1 MELIISNEI
10 TIHDPTQEVR
20 QWIYDKLK
28 VPNPE
33 YANKVK
39 LGLWIGN
46 TPKELKL
53 YRTSGDSI
61 IIPYGV
67 EKSLYY
73 AFPELTEVP
82 TKRVFAENKPV
93 DYNADIK
100 LYPYQ
105 ENAVNSLLRAQGGI
119 LQSKAGSGKT
129 RMGIA
134 LICALGKKTLWL
146 THTNELLNQSYNAA
160 AEFIDKKLLGK
171 ITAGKIHIADGITFA
186 TVQTLSKADLNAL
199 RYEWDMIVVDECF
212 SCDTL
217 ISTIDGYK
225 KIKDIDYGDM
235 VLSYN
240 HDTCKAEY
248 KPVVYKFCKGAENV
262 LTVTTE
268 FGKMVLTGNHPVYT
282 QRGYIKAEELTNG
295 DYVLQDM
302 SETCRFIR
310 NAKNNKKSLQI
321 KGICVLFKRMF
332 KNWCNMSKYLDGRKT
347 KKSFGT
353 DERAE
358 QDRSIYKAKTV
369 NENKQ
374 PYEQPRDKGKGIKDI
389 KRTRSQTAYKR
400 WKWNRTDRA
409 TENVNGCVDG
419 IRNDSRICNTNKEKT
434 RGLSYLLQDR
444 YSNSKQNGGNRDR
457 RKFTLLTKKTR
468 TGQEENKFFKWVRVE
483 SIKVQE
489 QTSDGTFSGLCADG
503 NVYNIGVEDNHNYFA
518 NDILVHNCHR
528 CAGTINKA
536 TMFSK
541 VLNNL
546 AARYKY
552 GLSATLH
559 RADGLI
565 LCTYALLG
573 GVAHTVPDN
582 VVNTMRVEI
591 QKKETGVQISRQ
603 CLDTDGT
610 LVYSKLINYL
620 AGHEKRNWQIVYD
633 IVELYDKKHSIIL
646 LSDRVD
652 QLNNIYDMLP
662 DRAHDNAVVLHGKV
676 KKDHRELALE
686 QMRNKE
692 KHILLATYQLAKEG
706 LDVPCLDRLLLAT
719 PVKDYAI
726 VVQSV
731 GRIARVC
738 EGKGTPVVYDYV
750 DDIGFLQG
758 MWKKRCTSYRKDGCI
773 LRHWSDTI

>member
-1 MELIISNEI
+1 MELTISNEI
-10 TIHDPTQEVR
+10 TIHDPADEVR
-20 QWIYDKLK
+20 QWVYDRLK
-28 VPNPE
+28 VPNPD

-39 LGLWIGN
+39 LGLWLGS

-53 YRTSGDSI
+53 YRVSGNSI
-61 IIPYGV
+61 VIPYGV
-67 EKSLYY
+67 RESLFY
-73 AFPELTEVP
+73 AFPELENTQN
-82 TKRVFAENKPV
+82 TLDFAPIRHVN
-93 DYNADIK
+93 YCNGIN
-100 LYPYQ
+100 LYSYQ
-105 ENAVNSLLRAQGGI
+105 EKAVNELVYACGGI

-134 LICALGKKTLWL
+134 LICALGVKTLWL

-171 ITAGKIHIADGITFA
+171 ITAGKIQIADGITFA
-186 TVQTLSKADLNAL
+186 TVQTLCKADLQAL

-225 KIKDIDYGDM
+225 RIKDIDYGDM

-248 KPVVYKFCKGAENV
+248 KPVIYKFCKGAESV

-295 DYVLQDM
+295 DYVLRDM
-302 SETCRFIR
+302 SKTCGFTEDEGKQQEQGKKKWIR
-310 NAKNNKKSLQI
+310 L
-321 KGICVLFKRMF
+321 LFDRMF
-332 KNWCNMSKYLDGRKT
+332 KERRKTSHRMDGRNEEEGV
-347 KKSFGT
+347 GT
-353 DERAE
+353 YERTE
-358 QDRSIYKAKTV
+358 QNRSVYQTKTV

-374 PYEQPRDKGKGIKDI
+374 PYEQTRDKGEGIKDI
-389 KRTRSQTAYKR
+389 KRTRSQTACKR
-400 WKWNRTDRA
+400 WKWNRTYRT
-409 TENVNGCVDG
+409 TENINGCVDG
-419 IRNDSRICNTNKEKT
+419 IRNDSRVCSTNKEKT

-444 YSNSKQNGGNRDR
+444 YSNSKQNDSNRNR
-457 RKFTLLTKKTR
+457 WKFTLLAKKTR
-468 TGQEENKFFKWVRVE
+468 TGQEENRLFKWVRVE
-483 SIKVQE
+483 SVEVQK

-528 CAGTINKA
+528 CSGTVSKA

-565 LCTYALLG
+565 KCTYALVG
-573 GVAHTVPDN
+573 GVAYTVPDS
-582 VVNTMRVEI
+582 VVNTMRVEV
-591 QKKETGVQISRQ
+591 QKRDTGVQISRQ

-610 LVYSKLINYL
+610 LCYAKLINYL
-620 AGHEKRNWQIVYD
+620 AENPKRNIQICDD
-633 IVELYDKKHSIIL
+633 IEDLANRGHSIIL
-646 LSDRVD
+646 LSDRVEH
-652 QLNNIYDMLP
+652 LNVIHYNLQPEYQRD
-662 DRAHDNAVVLHGKV
+662 AVILHGKV
-676 KKDHRELALE
+676 KKADREIALD

-738 EGKGTPVVYDYV
+738 DGKGTPVVYDYV
-750 DDIGFLQG
+750 DDIGYLQG
-758 MWKKRCTSYRKDGCI
+758 MWKKRCTHYRKDGCI
-773 LRHWSDTI
+773 L

>member
-10 TIHDPTQEVR
+10 IIHDPTDEIR

-39 LGLWIGN
+39 LGLWVGN
-46 TPKELKL
+46 TPRDLCL
-53 YRTSGDSI
+53 YRNSGDNI

-67 EKSLYY
+67 KKSLYAY
-73 AFPELTEVP
+73 LADISSLQSIDKYEE
-82 TKRVFAENKPV
+82 VFAENKPV
-93 DYNADIK
+93 NYNADIK

-105 ENAVNSLLRAQGGI
+105 EKAVESLIQAQGGI

-171 ITAGKIHIADGITFA
+171 ITAGKMNISEGITFA

-199 RYEWDMIVVDECF
+199 RYEWDMVVVDEC
-212 SCDTL
+212 
-217 ISTIDGYK
+217 
-225 KIKDIDYGDM
+225 
-235 VLSYN
+235 
-240 HDTCKAEY
+240 
-248 KPVVYKFCKGAENV
+248 
-262 LTVTTE
+262 
-268 FGKMVLTGNHPVYT
+268 
-282 QRGYIKAEELTNG
+282 
-295 DYVLQDM
+295 
-302 SETCRFIR
+302 
-310 NAKNNKKSLQI
+310 
-321 KGICVLFKRMF
+321 
-332 KNWCNMSKYLDGRKT
+332 
-347 KKSFGT
+347 
-353 DERAE
+353 
-358 QDRSIYKAKTV
+358 
-369 NENKQ
+369 
-374 PYEQPRDKGKGIKDI
+374 
-389 KRTRSQTAYKR
+389 
-400 WKWNRTDRA
+400 
-409 TENVNGCVDG
+409 
-419 IRNDSRICNTNKEKT
+419 
-434 RGLSYLLQDR
+434 
-444 YSNSKQNGGNRDR
+444 
-457 RKFTLLTKKTR
+457 
-468 TGQEENKFFKWVRVE
+468 
-483 SIKVQE
+483 
-489 QTSDGTFSGLCADG
+489 
-503 NVYNIGVEDNHNYFA
+503 
-518 NDILVHNCHR
+518 HR
-528 CAGTINKA
+528 CSGTVNKA

-546 AARYKY
+546 ATRYKY

-565 LCTYALLG
+565 KCTYALLG
-573 GVAHTVPDN
+573 GVAYTVPDS

-591 QKKETGVQISRQ
+591 HKKDTGVQISRK

-610 LVYSKLINYL
+610 LCYAKLINYL
-620 AGHEKRNWQIVYD
+620 AENKERNKQIVND
-633 IVELYDKKHSIIL
+633 IEVLAYTDHNIIL
-646 LSDRVD
+646 LSDRVGHL
-652 QLNNIYDMLP
+652 QALYDMLY
-662 DRAHDNAVVLHGKV
+662 DDLKEDAVILHGKI
-676 KKDHRELALE
+676 KKADRELALE

-706 LDVPCLDRLLLAT
+706 LDVPCLDRLLLVT

-758 MWKKRCTSYRKDGCI
+758 MWKKRCTFYRKDGCI
-773 LRHWSDTI
+773 L

>member
-10 TIHDPTQEVR
+10 TIKDPTPEVR
-20 QWIYDKLK
+20 EWVYSRLK
-28 VPNPE
+28 VANPE
-33 YANKVK
+33 YSKKVR

-46 TPKELKL
+46 TPKDIAL
-53 YRTSGDSI
+53 YRNSGSDL
-61 IIPYGV
+61 IIPHGV
-67 EKSLYY
+67 KDSLLY
-73 AFPELTEVP
+73 AFPELNINGSFEH
-82 TKRVFAENKPV
+82 PV
-93 DYNADIK
+93 LFNYASNNPVNYNASIN
-100 LYPYQ
+100 LYDYQ
-105 ENAVNSLLRAQGGI
+105 KDALNSLVRSRGGI

-129 RMGIA
+129 RVGIA
-134 LICALGKKTLWL
+134 LACALGKKTLWL

-171 ITAGKIHIADGITFA
+171 ISAGKMQISEGITFA
-186 TVQTLSKADLNAL
+186 TVQTLSKADLFAL
-199 RYEWDMIVVDECF
+199 RNAWDVVIVDECF

-217 ISTIDGYK
+217 ISTIGGYK

-321 KGICVLFKRMF
+321 KGICVLLKRML
-332 KNWCNMSKYLDGRKT
+332 KNWCNISKYLDGRKT
-347 KKSFGT
+347 EKGFGT
-353 DERAE
+353 NERAE
-358 QDRSIYKAKTV
+358 QNRSVYQTKTV

-374 PYEQPRDKGKGIKDI
+374 PYEQTRDKGKGIKDI
-389 KRTRSQTAYKR
+389 KRTRSQTACKR
-400 WKWNRTDRA
+400 WKWNGTYRA

-434 RGLSYLLQDR
+434 RWLSYLLQDR
-444 YSNSKQNGGNRDR
+444 RSNSKQNDSNRNR
-457 RKFTLLTKKTR
+457 WIFTLLTKKKR
-468 TGQEENKFFKWVRVE
+468 AGQEENRFFKWVRVE
-483 SIKVQE
+483 SVKVQE

-503 NVYNIGVEDNHNYFA
+503 NVYNIGVADNHNYFA

-528 CAGTINKA
+528 CAGTVNQA

-546 AARYKY
+546 AAPYKY

-565 LCTYALLG
+565 PCTFALLG
-573 GVAHTVPDN
+573 GVAHSVPDSA
-582 VVNTMRVEI
+582 VHTMQVRIER
-591 QKKETGVQISRQ
+591 KDTGVKISRA

-610 LVYSKLINYL
+610 LVYAKLINYL
-620 AGHEKRNWQIVYD
+620 ADHLGRNIQISHD
-633 IVELYDKKHSIIL
+633 IMCLSDKGHSIIL
-646 LSDRVD
+646 LSDRVEH
-652 QLNNIYDMLP
+652 LNSLYWLFGQVYKND
-662 DRAHDNAVVLHGKV
+662 AVILHGKV
-676 KKDHRELALE
+676 KKADREKALE

-738 EGKGTPVVYDYV
+738 DGKGEPVVYDYV

-773 LRHWSDTI
+773 L

>member
-1 MELIISNEI
+1 MELTISNEI

-20 QWIYDKLK
+20 QWVYDKLK

-33 YANKVK
+33 YANKVR
-39 LGLWIGN
+39 LGLWVGS

-67 EKSLYY
+67 RNSLFH
-73 AFPELTEVP
+73 AFPELNTIRHEC
-82 TKRVFAENKPV
+82 VFAENKPV
-93 DYNADIK
+93 NYNASIK
-100 LYPYQ
+100 LYDYQ
-105 ENAVNSLLRAQGGI
+105 ENAVQSLVRASGGI

-134 LICALGKKTLWL
+134 LICALGRKTLWL

-160 AEFIDKKLLGK
+160 AEFIDKKIIGK
-171 ITAGKIHIADGITFA
+171 ITAGKIQIADGITFA
-186 TVQTLSKADLNAL
+186 TVQTLSKADLQAL

-248 KPVVYKFCKGAENV
+248 KPVIYKFCKGAESV

-295 DYVLQDM
+295 DYVLRDM
-302 SETCRFIR
+302 SETCVFTEDEGKQQEQGKKKWIR
-310 NAKNNKKSLQI
+310 L
-321 KGICVLFKRMF
+321 LFDRMF
-332 KNWCNMSKYLDGRKT
+332 KERRKTSHRMDGRNEEEG
-347 KKSFGT
+347 FGT
-353 DERAE
+353 YERTE
-358 QDRSIYKAKTV
+358 QNRSVYQTKTV

-374 PYEQPRDKGKGIKDI
+374 PYEQTRDKGKGIKDI
-389 KRTRSQTAYKR
+389 KGTRSQTACKR
-400 WKWNRTDRA
+400 WKWNRTYRA

-419 IRNDSRICNTNKEKT
+419 IRNDSRICSTNEEKT

-444 YSNSKQNGGNRDR
+444 RSNSKQDDSNRNR
-457 RKFTLLTKKTR
+457 WIFTLLTKKKR
-468 TGQEENKFFKWVRVE
+468 TGQEENRFFKWVRVE

-489 QTSDGTFSGLCADG
+489 QTSDGTFNGLCADG

-528 CAGTINKA
+528 CAGTVNRA

-541 VLNNL
+541 VLNNI
-546 AARYKY
+546 AAQYKY

-565 LCTYALLG
+565 KCTYALLG
-573 GVAHTVPDN
+573 GVAYTVPDS

-591 QKKETGVQISRQ
+591 QKKETEVQISRQ

-610 LVYSKLINYL
+610 LCYAKLINYL
-620 AGHEKRNWQIVYD
+620 AEHKERNKQIVND
-633 IVELYDKKHSIIL
+633 IEVSAYTDHSIIL
-646 LSDRVD
+646 LSDRVVHL
-652 QLNNIYDMLP
+652 QSLYDMLY
-662 DRAHDNAVVLHGKV
+662 DDLKKDAVILHGKV
-676 KKDHRELALE
+676 KKQDRELALD

-758 MWKKRCTSYRKDGCI
+758 MWKKRCTHYRKDGCI
-773 LRHWSDTI
+773 L